1 MCGAKMPD
9 IETVSQLI
17 KELQRLMDLHGDV
30 IVESFFEGCNGG
42 MNVHYEPE
50 QPEKRREMVTDYY
63 TGIKY
68 LQFQEDRVPATI
80 YIGEKWYE

>member
-1 MCGAKMPD
+1 MPD

-17 KELQRLMDLHGDV
+17 TELQRLMDLHGDV
-30 IVESFFEGCNGG
+30 RVEGFCEGCDCG

-50 QPEKRREMVTDYY
+50 HPEKRREMVTDYY
-63 TGIKY
+63 TGTKY